1 MSLIPYSDD
10 DYSAF
15 LDLLEP
21 LPSICIESISSKAKQ
36 LILQN
41 INQYTNTKNMSNK
54 SMKLATEAAER
65 ILEAK
70 RKIKEL
76 TQQMESDIALVR
88 DHAKRTG
95 HRRYGTAEVYERKN
109 PKQLVLPD
117 GMTEE
122 SLRRMLCKTTYRGYI
137 ISVLDTKRILDEYE
151 TNNELNAMMEEMGIE
166 VQQDSELHFK
176 AF

>member
-1 MSLIPYSDD
+1 MS
-10 DYSAF
+10 
-15 LDLLEP
+15 
-21 LPSICIESISSKAKQ
+21 K
-36 LILQN
+36 
-41 INQYTNTKNMSNK
+41 TTKK
-54 SMKLATEAAER
+54 SMALATAAAER

-76 TQQMESDIALVR
+76 NQQMESDIALVR

-95 HRRYGTAEVYERKN
+95 HRRYGMVEVYERKN
-109 PKQLVLPD
+109 PKQLVFPE

-122 SLRRMLCKTTYRGYI
+122 SLKRMLYKTTYRGYI
-137 ISVLDTKRILDEYE
+137 TSVLDTKRILDEYE
-151 TNNELNAMMEEMGIE
+151 SNTELNAMMEEMGIE